1 MEKGEYM
8 ERALSPVTRKHMMV
22 TIADIAGHD
31 TPGRVE
37 LWPCTSISLSPLP
50 CIVGVIYRMIQGW
63 PLVL

>member
-8 ERALSPVTRKHMMV
+8 EWALSPVTRKYMMV
-22 TIADIAGHD
+22 TIADTAGHD

-37 LWPCTSISLSPLP
+37 LWLCISISLSLLP